1 MLQKAKVADGYAV
14 SGAGCSA
21 RTFARPA
28 SHVNRKDHN
37 LRKIGTTR
45 DLVFTIGYPL
55 RSQRGKLTSPS
66 QRLERST
73 LLETLVLSSAT
84 TKTEA
89 PAKNKVPLTSER
101 GTLMN
106 LGMLTGRSNEML
118 SESGRAQ
125 AESFGMSPPRGRSRS
140 QNSVDKQRGQALAV
154 KGPAIQA
161 SGQFDILRQFLYDN
175 RSFEIA
181 AGPAGVTQ
189 EPVGPC
195 GCFQEVEDIS
205 FESMQLPTFS
215 HHGEA
220 LACSRSPP
228 SYKSLKLSSS
238 AKAQTL
244 SPVRS
249 SPQGSDQS
257 DGSQEYIDGNHH
269 SESSFKCH
277 HLSCNPSA
285 QCNYTAMLQTHVFHG
300 GINASGFQSSFEG
313 FEGKCLTWAR
323 WISCLVMT
331 AIAPCPFT
339 ASAAPALRIT

>member
-1 MLQKAKVADGYAV
+1 M
-14 SGAGCSA
+14 
-21 RTFARPA
+21 
-28 SHVNRKDHN
+28 
-37 LRKIGTTR
+37 
-45 DLVFTIGYPL
+45 
-55 RSQRGKLTSPS
+55 
-66 QRLERST
+66 
-73 LLETLVLSSAT
+73 
-84 TKTEA
+84 
-89 PAKNKVPLTSER
+89 
-101 GTLMN
+101 
-106 LGMLTGRSNEML
+106 
-118 SESGRAQ
+118 
-125 AESFGMSPPRGRSRS
+125 
-140 QNSVDKQRGQALAV
+140 